1 MKIKFIKTRKD
12 LSVWIIASIWLLVN
26 LIGILTKGTGA
37 LIITNPAVLLVLS
50 GWVIYTKRNPEVNKW
65 LEERL

>member
-65 LEERL
+65 LEEKL